1 MERFRWTRLLV
12 IVVLVGA
19 IISVAC
25 EGAQETSSPAVT
37 ATAAIPSPSQTAKPT
52 AVSPTVVV
60 PTTAPRP
67 TAEPTQSPTVS
78 DGSLRVL
85 GSRAALVPT
94 QLDPVRLG
102 NVLLSPATQVG
113 VGGEGG
119 LTISVNGSVTV
130 EADEA
135 YIVVIPPPNFGLR
148 GIPQGMTGED
158 RTEVIATLTKIGIA
172 EDDIEFPSNF
182 RFGPGSVSVSVEVA
196 VKDLPEIGDLVL
208 DAVEDV
214 LGRSE
219 ASGVRFSLED
229 CDGALAL
236 ARREAIPLA
245 EAGADDL
252 AQALRVNRGRVIA
265 ALEFP
270 LNNFGPPELL
280 LDRCSSQLDPY
291 SLLPFDTAEPE
302 IQVSVGLQI
311 TYAIE

>member
-1 MERFRWTRLLV
+1 MHRFRWTSLLV
-12 IVVLVGA
+12 LMLLVGA
-19 IISVAC
+19 IISVGCGGDQA
-25 EGAQETSSPAVT
+25 TPSPAVT
-37 ATAAIPSPSQTAKPT
+37 ATSTIPAPTQTT
-52 AVSPTVVV
+52 APIA
-60 PTTAPRP
+60 APRP
-67 TAEPTQSPTVS
+67 TAAPIRSPAVS

-85 GSRAALVPT
+85 SSRAALVPP
-94 QLDPVRLG
+94 QFDPVRVG
-102 NVLLSPATQVG
+102 SGFLSPATPLR

-135 YIVVIPPPNFGLR
+135 YIVVIPSPNFGLR
-148 GIPQGMTGED
+148 GIPQGIAGKD
-158 RTEVIATLTKIGIA
+158 RTEVIAKLAEIGIT
-172 EDDIEFPSNF
+172 EDDIEFPLNV
-182 RFGPGSVSVSVEVA
+182 RFGPGSVSISVEVE

-208 DAVEDV
+208 DAVEDA

-219 ASGVRFSLED
+219 ASGVRFSVAD

-236 ARREAIPLA
+236 ARREAILLA
-245 EAGADDL
+245 EAGTDDL
-252 AQALRVNRGRVIA
+252 AQALEVNRGSVIA

-270 LNNFGPPELL
+270 LNNFGPSELL